1 MIWDRCSVAGTKD
14 AEEDAEDAEDED
26 DEEVE
31 ADEADEEDE
40 EDEDDAEPR
49 DDGGNSDVEST
60 TRVAGTGARTPPTT
74 SAAFLLATAAVT
86 TSNVLMAA
94 AFLVPRVLPRSLDIL
109 IGEVVGKCNGID
121 R

>member
-14 AEEDAEDAEDED
+14 AEEDAEDED

-49 DDGGNSDVEST
+49 DDGGNSDVES
-60 TRVAGTGARTPPTT
+60 AGTGARTPPTT
-74 SAAFLLATAAVT
+74 ASAAAFFLATAVVT
-86 TSNVLMAA
+86 TSNVLMAST
-94 AFLVPRVLPRSLDIL
+94 FLVPRVNALGAIL
-109 IGEVVGKCNGID
+109 IGGRQMWDRSVNG